1 MNFNHFV
8 CHTCTMGE
16 KAVME
21 ANSNYWVFLICLA
34 VFLLYVSFS

>member
-1 MNFNHFV
+1 MNMNFNHFV

-21 ANSNYWVFLICLA
+21 ANSNYWVFLNLFGCLFI
-34 VFLLYVSFS
+34 VC